1 MECAMSQ
8 STAEIVFLPVR
19 ERPGEPL
26 RQAVWQLNRSQL
38 LPAVGSLVRMATD
51 AAERED
57 DAEFYERIRGA
68 YLCLERVLVEQV
80 GD

>member
-1 MECAMSQ
+1 MSQ

-26 RQAVWQLNRSQL
+26 RQAVWQLDQSQL
-38 LPAVGSLVRMATD
+38 LHAAGSLVRMASD

-57 DAEFYERIRGA
+57 DVEFYERIRGA
-68 YLCLERVLVEQV
+68 YLCLERVLIEQA